1 MTCCKQRASFF
12 AMRDKICKLL
22 ESNGFGRTR
31 LQTVILDFGKLCDS
45 AHFLILSILRCL
57 FFNQIRS
64 FPP

>member
-31 LQTVILDFGKLCDS
+31 LQTVILDFAKFRNF
-45 AHFLILSILRCL
+45 AHFLISSILLCL
-57 FFNQIRS
+57 FFNQMRLY
-64 FPP
+64 PA